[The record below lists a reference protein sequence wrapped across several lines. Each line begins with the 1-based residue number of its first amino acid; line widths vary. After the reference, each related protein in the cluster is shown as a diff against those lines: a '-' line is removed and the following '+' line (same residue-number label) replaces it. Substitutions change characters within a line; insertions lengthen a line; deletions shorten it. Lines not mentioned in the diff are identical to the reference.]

1 MSGLL
6 ECADCGSGYSMIN
19 QERMGCSAARNK
31 GTCPNRRSI
40 KRTDIEDRVLSGL
53 KSRLMAP
60 DLVHAFA
67 QAYTEELNKA
77 RKSAAAH
84 RAQMESDLA
93 KTERQIANLVEAI
106 TEGMFHASMKEK
118 MSSLEAHKADLEAQ
132 LSGTPDPDPILL
144 HPRLADVYA
153 RKITNLIDTL
163 NDPFLRSEAT
173 EILRSLI
180 DKVVLHADADE
191 PNNHAIE
198 LHGALAGI
206 LSLCSGDLD
215 APTRERR
222 IAVSPQSK
230 A

>member
-1 MSGLL
+1 
-6 ECADCGSGYSMIN
+6 MIN

-230 A
+230 ALVAGARIAHCLLRS

>member
-1 MSGLL
+1 
-6 ECADCGSGYSMIN
+6 MIN

-67 QAYTEELNKA
+67 QAYTEDQNTA
-77 RKSAAAH
+77 RKSASTH
-84 RAQMESDLA
+84 RAQMESNLA
-93 KTERQIANLVEAI
+93 KTERQIENLVEAI

-118 MSSLEAHKADLEAQ
+118 MSALEAHKADLEAQ

-144 HPRLADVYA
+144 HPRLVDVYA

-163 NDPFLRSEAT
+163 NDPALRSEAT

-180 DKVVLHADADE
+180 DKVVLHADAD
-191 PNNHAIE
+191 
-198 LHGALAGI
+198 
-206 LSLCSGDLD
+206 
-215 APTRERR
+215 
-222 IAVSPQSK
+222 
-230 A
+230 